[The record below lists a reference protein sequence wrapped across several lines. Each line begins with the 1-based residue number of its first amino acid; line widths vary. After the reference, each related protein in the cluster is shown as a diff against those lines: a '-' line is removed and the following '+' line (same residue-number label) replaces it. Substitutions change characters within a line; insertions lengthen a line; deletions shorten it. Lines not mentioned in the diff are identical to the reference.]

1 MAGEYESK
9 AIISTIKATSR
20 ASVKIGD
27 SYYTME
33 YCEERVIPD
42 VENVDIATERQILWD
57 TVNGEVDNQINDIM
71 QAFKNNR

>member
-1 MAGEYESK
+1 
-9 AIISTIKATSR
+9 
-20 ASVKIGD
+20 
-27 SYYTME
+27 ME

-42 VENVDIATERQILWD
+42 AEDVDIATERQILWD